1 MIRALILILINIG
14 RASADDALWDPL
26 WDTLRSEEPP
36 LLSVLRGDKADQLL
50 DDDKLKAALQM
61 HLRNIKSRMKV
72 DRSNFGDG
80 GTLFRVWID
89 PPEKP
94 SFDAKKFEGLSKFAE
109 AVDVPCEEIEI
120 WLSAYGPGDERDLHM
135 MVGFR
140 RFDRTGGIILEFHL
154 PKSHSGQV
162 NRSPGLVLMCSKIHK
177 ADGKLVDFLRT
188 PISLVEPLGTKQQQ
202 SDDSSTITK

>member
-1 MIRALILILINIG
+1 MIRALIFILIIIG
-14 RASADDALWDPL
+14 RTSADEALWDA
-26 WDTLRSEEPP
+26 LRSEEPP
-36 LLSVLRGDKADQLL
+36 LLKEMRGDKPEQLL

-61 HLRNIKSRMKV
+61 HLRKIKSRMKV
-72 DRSNFGDG
+72 GRSNFGDG

-109 AVDVPCEEIEI
+109 VVDVPCKEIEI
-120 WLSAYGPGDERDLHM
+120 WLTAYGPGDERDLHM

-140 RFDRTGGIILEFHL
+140 PFDRTGGIILEFHL

-162 NRSPGLVLMCSKIHK
+162 NRSPGLVLVCSKIHK
-177 ADGKLVDFLRT
+177 AEGKLVDFIRT
-188 PISLVEPLGTKQQQ
+188 PISLVEPLDPKKQQ
-202 SDDSSTITK
+202 SEDSSTITK